1 MEIYRYRILEVTCVF
16 KDGSRRVEFELQ
28 SECAPNSTKWETLG
42 TSTTLMDARKALLF
56 HAPHQG
62 CGLTAMIEPLSREIR
77 AVVRE
82 TLQRVVDDLQFYVD
96 EMEMHRLPAR
106 DGANAVRIVAGLIA
120 LQRQLT

>member
-1 MEIYRYRILEVTCVF
+1 MT
-16 KDGSRRVEFELQ
+16 
-28 SECAPNSTKWETLG
+28 
-42 TSTTLMDARKALLF
+42 
-56 HAPHQG
+56 
-62 CGLTAMIEPLSREIR
+62 EPLSRETR

-82 TLQRVVDDLQFYVD
+82 TLQRVVDDLQFYAD